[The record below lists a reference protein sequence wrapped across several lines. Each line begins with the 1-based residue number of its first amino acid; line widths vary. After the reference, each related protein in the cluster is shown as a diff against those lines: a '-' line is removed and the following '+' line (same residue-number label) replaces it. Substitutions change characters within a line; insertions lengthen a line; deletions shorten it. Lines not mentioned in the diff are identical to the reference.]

1 MKFEFDKHQKWNPDN
16 HSYND
21 EISILLDES
30 AYVEGNNTIV
40 VTNHSNADVR
50 VGMEVVEQSLEGID
64 IFLKQQNND
73 DSDAATD
80 MYLSRVSD
88 ASGNGTVSSVNAFV
102 RLGSGTL
109 SEAAYEALTA
119 DGKTNTFQQIGRV
132 VITIEAV
139 KNSETTPLYM
149 GGGN

>member
-1 MKFEFDKHQKWNPDN
+1 
-16 HSYND
+16 
-21 EISILLDES
+21 
-30 AYVEGNNTIV
+30 
-40 VTNHSNADVR
+40 
-50 VGMEVVEQSLEGID
+50 MEVVEQSLEGID

-80 MYLSRVSD
+80 MYLNRVSD

-149 GGGN
+149 GGGD